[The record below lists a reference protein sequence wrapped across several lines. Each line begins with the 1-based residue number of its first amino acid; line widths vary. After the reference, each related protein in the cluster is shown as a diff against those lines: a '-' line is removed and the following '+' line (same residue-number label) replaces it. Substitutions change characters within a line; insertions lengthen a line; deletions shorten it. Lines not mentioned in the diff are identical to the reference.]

1 MTENEIAKII
11 VDVVYKIH
19 VALGPGLL
27 ESVYESAMAHD
38 LHKRGL
44 DVRRQVPVPVYYDG
58 ISLDEGFRAD
68 LIVNNLVI
76 IELKSVEEIHPVHYK
91 QLLTYL
97 KLSNKRLGLLVNFN
111 VALIKNG
118 MTRIVNGLPEE
129 K

>member
-11 VDVVYKIH
+11 VDVAYKIH

-44 DVRRQVPVPVYYDG
+44 GVMRQVSIPVNYDG
-58 ISLDEGFRAD
+58 IFLDEGFRAD

-76 IELKSVEEIHPVHYK
+76 VELKSVEGVQQVYFK
-91 QLLTYL
+91 QLMTYL
-97 KLSNKRLGLLVNFN
+97 KLSNKRLGLLINFN

-118 MTRIVNGLPEE
+118 ITRIVNGLPE
-129 K
+129 